1 MAKIGLCS
9 AQNADMKIQL
19 TAYGIAKDILNGRQ
33 MEFDL
38 PEGSSLSAMKEMLI
52 SEFPD
57 FEKLASLRFAVG
69 EEYEFD
75 NYILKEGEEVVIIPP
90 VSGG

>member
-1 MAKIGLCS
+1 MANIALCS
-9 AQNADMKIQL
+9 ARKADMKIQL
-19 TAYGIAKDILNGRQ
+19 TAYGIAKEILNGRQ
-33 MEFDL
+33 MDFDL
-38 PEGSSLSAMKEMLI
+38 PEGSSLSTMKEILT
-52 SEFPD
+52 SKFPE

-75 NYILKEGEEVVIIPP
+75 HYILKEGEEVVIIPP